1 MQSFRTAALF
11 ALIALASAT
20 VARAD
25 ALDDIKAR
33 GKLLVGVEA
42 GGTGAILSQ
51 DPSGKDVGLDADINA
66 AIAEQMGV
74 KLEMVDVAWAGILP
88 ALLAK
93 RFDMI
98 LSGMTAT
105 KERAEK
111 VNFSTPY
118 GDSSYVVVVRNDA
131 DIHGPDDLS
140 GKVIGVQVSSP
151 AVPFLN
157 ARDEELAAANR
168 PKIKE
173 IKVYDDIPTLFV
185 DLAAKRIDGVLM
197 PYPIVLGFMAKRP
210 GEFRVG
216 VEFKDRSYFSA
227 AIRKGDTAL
236 LAEVNRILMK
246 MKSDGSLAKLQAKWL
261 GGATPNLPDSWQ

>member
-1 MQSFRTAALF
+1 MRSFKTAALF
-11 ALIALASAT
+11 ALLAFAMAS

-51 DPSGKDVGLDADINA
+51 DPSGKDIGLDVDINA

-118 GDSSYVVVVRNDA
+118 GDSSYVVVVRNEDA
-131 DIHGPDDLS
+131 IRGPEDLS

-151 AVPFLN
+151 AVPFLQ
-157 ARDEELAAANR
+157 ARDKELAGENR
-168 PKIKE
+168 PQIKE
-173 IKVYDDIPTLFV
+173 IKVYDDVPTLFV
-185 DLAAKRIDGVLM
+185 DLAAKRIDGLLM
-197 PYPIVLGFMAKRP
+197 PYPIAVGFMAKQP
-210 GEFRVG
+210 GAFRVG
-216 VEFKDRSYFSA
+216 VEFNDRSYFAA
-227 AIRKGDTAL
+227 AIRKEDPAL

-261 GGATPNLPDSWQ
+261 GGATGNLPDSWQ